1 MEKHS
6 LPVGTDTS
14 VQLEVPQI
22 LSERARNIGF
32 GILKLSVG
40 LLAIG
45 IGLLGTDGTTK
56 IKLGSFSGDVGTSEL
71 SVFATAALLATIAYF
86 AILVNRDLRLFA
98 LANSEYASNELLR
111 VVESKARV
119 LFQEEVDRLA
129 LDSPEFSRA
138 LAAERLLGKALKRTL
153 PNRLTAVE
161 SATHGWSSF
170 ALEIG
175 IPLIAGSFGILLA
188 ATKAQPGLQLWFHF
202 AGAAANLLF
211 LIGAAVLLFKPTVF
225 DAKKLEKELQES
237 LGVEAGVWAYAFN
250 IAQAEVPLNP
260 DDGKFYGLPVE
271 KRRELHNRLA
281 DTCFKL
287 FERFEESTQSKPAQ
301 NPTTPDGP
309 SPPLRGSAG
318 R

>member
-1 MEKHS
+1 MDKHS

-14 VQLEVPQI
+14 VELDVPEI
-22 LSERARNIGF
+22 LTERTRDTGF
-32 GILKLSVG
+32 SILKLSVG

-56 IKLGSFSGDVGTSEL
+56 FKLGSFSGDVGTSEL
-71 SVFATAALLATIAYF
+71 SVFASAALLATIAYF
-86 AILVNRDLRLFA
+86 ATLVNRDLKRFA
-98 LANSEYASNELLR
+98 LANSEYATNELLR

-119 LFQEEVDRLA
+119 LFQEEVGL
-129 LDSPEFSRA
+129 LGSESPEFSRK
-138 LAAERLLGKALKRTL
+138 LAAERLLAKALKSTL
-153 PNRLTAVE
+153 PSRLKAVE
-161 SATHGWSSF
+161 SAAHGWSSF

-175 IPLIAGSFGILLA
+175 APLIAGSLGILLA
-188 ATKAQPGLQLWFHF
+188 ATKAQPGLQQWFHF
-202 AGAAANLLF
+202 AGAAATLLF
-211 LIGAAVLLFKPTVF
+211 LIGTAVLLFKPAVF
-225 DAKKLEKELQES
+225 DAKTLEKELLES
-237 LGVEAGVWAYAFN
+237 HGVEAGLWMYAYN

-271 KRRELHNRLA
+271 KRRELHDRLA
-281 DTCFKL
+281 DSCFRL
-287 FERFEESTQSKPAQ
+287 LERFEKSTQSKQTQ